1 MMSQDSGEIT
11 GGGEQQLPSS
21 PVPASP
27 IEDENVLS
35 VILHRLPSLPPSLPR
50 ASLVNKS
57 WQSIVSHPNFL
68 RDFRAH
74 HKKPP
79 LLGLFSYNYQG
90 NIEFTTVL
98 GPSESI
104 PAGRFNLRVPPGTR
118 VLRSHHGR
126 VLALDPVRRQFLV
139 WDPVIGEQLNI
150 SFPPAIGDKFLLVM
164 EGGVVCA
171 ATEKGHVHGACHS
184 DPFRLVFIG
193 ADRKKFFAS
202 VYSSETR
209 AWGNLFSM
217 VIPPYIVRVCTKCPS
232 TMLGNSICM
241 LLVGEMAVILQFDWD
256 RENLALID
264 IPSDA
269 HLFDAIISGG
279 CNFMIAPADSGG
291 LNFYLL
297 SGFSVYVWKRVLNS
311 VGAAR
316 WILGNTIELGSL
328 LSLKP
333 TMTINVL
340 GVDEDKYAIL
350 RLTDSVI
357 FTVNLETLDFMELS
371 TQLPFFS
378 FTFHAFKSFY
388 MPWTR
393 VNSGHEDE
401 DVKNLPGA

>member
-1 MMSQDSGEIT
+1 MSEDNGEIP
-11 GGGEQQLPSS
+11 GGGKQRRSS

-35 VILHRLPSLPPSLPR
+35 VILHRLPSLPPSLLR

-57 WQSIVSHPNFL
+57 WQSIVSHPRFL

-74 HKKPP
+74 HKNPP
-79 LLGLFSYNYQG
+79 LLGLFSYNFRG

-98 GPSESI
+98 GPKDSI
-104 PAGRFNLRVPPGTR
+104 PAERFNLPIRPGSR

-126 VLALDPVRRQFLV
+126 VLAVDQGKRHFLV
-139 WDPVIGEQLNI
+139 WDPVAREQLNI
-150 SFPPAIGDKFLLVM
+150 SYPPALGRKSLLIM
-164 EGGVVCA
+164 DGGVVCA

-184 DPFRLVFIG
+184 DPFKLVFIG
-193 ADRKKFFAS
+193 ADRDRFFAC
-202 VYSSETR
+202 VYSSETG
-209 AWGNLFSM
+209 AWGNLFAIM
-217 VIPPYIVRVCTKCPS
+217 QPQYIERVCTKCPS

-241 LLVGEMAVILQFDWD
+241 LLVGQMAVILQFDWD
-256 RENLALID
+256 RGNLGFID

-269 HLFDAIISGG
+269 HLFDAILSGR
-279 CNFMIAPADSGG
+279 CYFMITPADSGG

-297 SGFSVYVWKRVLNS
+297 SDFSVYIWKRVLNH

-316 WILGNTIELGSL
+316 WIFGNIIELGSL

-333 TMTINVL
+333 PMSLNLL
-340 GVDEDKYAIL
+340 GVDEDKNVIL
-350 RLTDSVI
+350 RLTDDVV
-357 FTVNLETLDFMELS
+357 FTVNLESMEFQKMS

-388 MPWTR
+388 MPGTC
-393 VNSGHEDE
+393 VSAGQE
-401 DVKNLPGA
+401 DVKSLPGA